1 MGKRGRKKGSG
12 EYDTQ
17 LRIRLSQEDADD
29 LRDICKMNDEKV
41 SSVVRDLI
49 RHYINRS

>member
-29 LRDICKMNDEKV
+29 ICKMNDEKV